1 MTKVESRARS
11 KAPKSH
17 VATPRTKN
25 STTVQRQPQNGHK
38 HKNNHF
44 TMAANT
50 DDPFN
55 DLFSLEDSF
64 YDEGF
69 RQGHADGERAGKIEG
84 RTLGLENGF
93 KKFVEAGR
101 LQGKAAVWSHL
112 ALDQTSSRGTGA
124 ANTRLIKNLRMFY
137 ALVEPGTLPTTN
149 TDEAVNDV
157 DDRVK
162 RAQAKARV
170 LEKIV
175 GELAGTSVPAAPAAT
190 TETPEASS

>member
-1 MTKVESRARS
+1 
-11 KAPKSH
+11 
-17 VATPRTKN
+17 
-25 STTVQRQPQNGHK
+25 
-38 HKNNHF
+38 
-44 TMAANT
+44 MAANT

-55 DLFSLEDSF
+55 GLFSLEDSF

-101 LQGKAAVWSHL
+101 LQGKAVVWSHL
-112 ALDQTSSRGTGA
+112 ALALDTAGPAGPRG
-124 ANTRLIKNLRMFY
+124 ANARLLRNLRTFY
-137 ALVEPGTLPTTN
+137 ALIEPGTLPTAN

-170 LEKIV
+170 LEKMV
-175 GELAGTSVPAAPAAT
+175 GEMVPAAPAPAALVAT
-190 TETPEASS
+190 TAAPAPSS

>member
-1 MTKVESRARS
+1 M
-11 KAPKSH
+11 
-17 VATPRTKN
+17 AT
-25 STTVQRQPQNGHK
+25 
-38 HKNNHF
+38 
-44 TMAANT
+44 NT

-55 DLFSLEDSF
+55 DLFSLEDDF
-64 YDEGF
+64 YEDGF

-101 LQGKAAVWSHL
+101 LQGKAVVWSHL
-112 ALDQTSSRGTGA
+112 ALGKAGTSRPGTNA
-124 ANTRLIKNLRMFY
+124 RLLKNLRTFY
-137 ALVEPGTLPTTN
+137 ALVEPGTLPTAN

-170 LEKIV
+170 LEKMV
-175 GELAGTSVPAAPAAT
+175 VELSGSTPAAAASVAT
-190 TETPEASS
+190 TATPEASS